1 MKRFFSLVVALMA
14 MQLMFAA
21 KIQVTNTSG
30 DPTVEGSLPW
40 ACKTGTSSDTIV
52 FKFSTSGKKVINIS
66 TALSPTASIDGST
79 YSDSIIVDGSL
90 DDGEHVSQGLSSTG
104 TFVKNIVVQNFVTGI
119 RTSKNSNIIN
129 CVIRN
134 NTADGVL
141 SQMGESFQNC
151 TIINNGDCGIDNQT
165 GGSAGT
171 ISSIENCEISG
182 NKLVG
187 IRAGVA
193 VMKKTSILNNHI
205 GLHALNAGDEISDCV
220 ISGNDSIG
228 VYTQYMYDKFSN
240 NIVGLSKDE
249 RTPNPNGVGVLTQ
262 GGFENFTD
270 NVISG
275 NRKDGIIDNSRQAFG
290 VFKGNYVGT
299 NRYFDVGSEFGNGGN
314 GFVTSNGAYGCI
326 DEFSD
331 NYFGNNR
338 EYGLYQESVST
349 TVTLSNSYFG
359 VTPSGKSMPNG
370 SGGLNFGPTTLTLD
384 KCYISYNEGSG
395 ITYKGMNLIVLGGE
409 IAYNRGN
416 GIDYVPFA
424 PRSLEVQDVVFN
436 GNMYSPIYVE
446 SPQSMYKHLISNN
459 TFKNTNSIFAID
471 FENKYPTPQIT
482 SCKMNANNV
491 TLQGQ
496 VDTAAVAKIELF
508 TTPQYGQTA
517 VTFVDSFYTDADGAF
532 SVSFPK
538 EQFAGNGLLQ
548 FTATATYRGLNTSGL
563 SALASPTSDAVIDL
577 TLTAYYVKVDGTG
590 DGSSWE
596 KAMSPQSFAYALPRV
611 GDDVTFY
618 VAEGKYYPMYDQYN
632 RSTRGREA
640 VFTVNSDVSIKGGFS
655 ADAKTGAVSDPSKYK
670 TIFCGD
676 FLEDNEIGDD
686 EWNVGRKRLL
696 YQEEDCSSL
705 FLVKPSVKSLDMSSF
720 TYTLDESDTRNYFN
734 MDGVVLRGGGTSIY
748 GVGLDLKITL
758 TNSLVEKA
766 GFIYMY
772 VPNNSLIIDNCKFHQ
787 VNRAVLIET
796 GKTKDVLISNT
807 TFDGCCDEFKLCYS
821 EISGPFAHLRLESD
835 TIINSDYFVVEI
847 RGYNVGMNNCKA
859 SENNGL
865 YIRFISDT
873 IDVKNSSFDN
883 NNIPY
888 SLFDLQTCISSF
900 DNCSFVKNTGIRTF
914 NNYSPE
920 GEFRIKNSVF
930 ESNTMES
937 SLIDGAGNGTYYNCS
952 FINNDVASGTYL
964 INYGSGR
971 AEFFNNTFAGNVV
984 PRIIQGDNR
993 KLYNNTIVGN
1003 KVSREILSS
1012 HNTDEYTDMYGNIIL
1027 GNGTSN
1033 ASGIGYDNL
1042 PLVFSEKKNI
1052 QYNLMPI
1059 IRTDRQSEGADNT
1072 TWTPDNSTNIFVRPF
1087 SLGTNEST
1095 QCKACSYAYGEYEEA
1110 VLKSIFD
1117 GTYNSTTHVFS
1128 PNLDRSGD
1136 LPVIPLKVDV
1146 LSDGTSIRF
1155 PLAKTIVDADQRGEK
1170 RLDPTCMGAYEIACE
1185 PDTTLANDTIIVGG
1199 KFLDKT
1205 YTIVG
1210 RHDSI
1215 FETISGESGCDNVV
1229 MHTLIVKPDPTKKE
1243 YYVKTKRWGKGD
1255 GSSWDNAMDSVD
1267 FAACLPLAPDGAT
1280 FYVAEGTYKPVYDSD
1295 LKEPT
1300 NTANLSYI
1308 INSSVTIRGGYPND
1322 ATGIDVP
1329 SEPKKYLTIF
1339 DGDIAGNDVVLKT
1352 DNEDGGFNISNEYDG
1367 DNVYELFFIKQ
1378 TKDIEVSF
1386 DGVSVIHSY
1395 NGIGS
1400 YNVTPE
1406 ISDKS
1411 ILNIKNSTFENNYS
1425 NAIITYA
1432 DDGEINIDH
1441 STFKGNA
1448 GGVYSGHSDVTV
1460 KNSSFEGNSSANFL
1474 IGVMN
1479 GVDSENNM
1487 VSVSIDSSS
1496 FVGNVGYIQT
1506 NGSLDIRNSI
1516 FDSNIVAYSSLIS
1529 TWNNYEIPNYNVN
1542 VINTKFIH
1550 NQAPSSIIETYNG
1563 ETTIYYNNCIFAN
1576 NTTGS
1581 YLVRSSN
1588 SIEMNHSHLSENQVK
1603 GDIFYIYPYT
1613 HLSLNSDTIEN
1624 NRSEYLVRYCTS
1636 GCSIDS
1642 CKIEGNKIDQLIN
1655 INNSANTSTE
1665 PAIFSIKN
1673 SFITE
1678 NVIQKDS
1685 VQSLIETH
1693 MRRIDTTIIYRT
1705 EIKENVTKG
1714 GSILSETHT
1723 CVNIDECF
1731 IEGNSAYDITNFVA
1745 VAGNI
1750 SNSTFSNNHMLD
1762 NVISATVC
1770 AERYNPGTYIAVK
1783 NNTIVNNESEKS
1795 IFEGYYSDNLYY
1807 NNTILGNKAKKEFF
1821 GSFHGFEDPSDSYF
1835 SKFIGNI
1842 VYGNTYDR
1850 EFESQQL
1857 HYTSYENSI
1866 RNNILPLLVSLD
1878 NKSNPGETQYYLFNP
1893 KNNIISDIYYEDLI
1907 SDSKYVNEVTD
1918 AVNYKAD
1925 IAELFQGTYDPTI
1938 GLFTP
1943 DLVNDEKSFAPV
1955 VPLKSDRL
1963 PDGTSIRF
1971 PLTETIVTT
1980 DQRGETRQNLTCMGA
1995 YELKCS
2001 DVMKT
2006 VNDTVAVGDPY
2017 SLNGNDLSALTAEVG
2032 VHTYN
2037 DTIKMESGCDSIVTL
2052 VLAVRPQK
2060 RTGGYYV
2067 KVDGTGD
2074 GSDWLNAMSPKDFA
2088 TYLPLAYDNDT
2099 FHVAAGTYRCEV
2111 EDPIHGFTYCV
2122 NKDVTIIGGYPDTVK
2137 TVGTPS
2143 SPEVFM
2149 TLLTAN
2155 GKSDDYMSFYL
2166 HDVLPSASG
2175 FKDNKP
2181 SLLRI
2186 IGQPNVT
2193 LFGITFSGTNNTED
2207 GAISLKDGATLTMDR
2222 CVVSQNLSSAIYAKD
2237 ADITVT
2243 NSDFSKNFSC
2253 VGSVFNVTNT
2263 KLNVQSSTIHENF
2276 SHDTLCGG
2284 AGSKGAVAYMDQST
2298 AIFTNNTIVKNK
2310 AGEGAVFASKGSE
2323 LNLTNNTIT
2332 SNTIDQESTHTGSV
2346 FTFVDEQSKLKLF
2359 GNLIV
2364 ANGKSSV
2371 EGSATITS
2379 SDYNIFSPDFTTAK
2393 GAHDMVMKNAEVPF
2407 ILDVEELIGYDDLFS
2422 PTLRD
2427 NGGYTQTVAVF
2438 QSTFDGG
2445 EVISI
2450 PSSVRAVDLDQRGFV
2465 RKETS
2470 CVGAFEFPTYV
2481 DYYVKTRS
2489 HGDGSG
2495 RDWDNAMGDTTF
2507 ARYFSIAPTNATF
2520 HIAAGTYHP
2529 MFDHWSGKIST
2540 SSSVS
2545 YNTYRPINLI
2555 GSYPADAKDGDK
2567 ADATKYETILSADLK
2582 EDDEYTHI
2590 PESYSIWN
2598 VTGLSDNSSYLLR
2611 LDLRQSGACHFY
2623 GLTLKGNYPMFRGSS
2638 AALSIYSVKDNITTA
2653 LYLDSC
2659 VFSKT
2664 YAGIYSNVDS
2674 LVMTSCRFDSIMS
2687 TNVGQSYRSQPYT
2700 YSFVD
2705 GCSFSSAGYAL
2716 SYTIKNGL
2724 LQVQNTT
2731 INDATNPMSIDYY
2744 SWGDPGDVEINLYN
2758 NTISGRKGVMSLL
2771 MLPNFAKTVMKG
2783 NVFNTNFKF
2792 SSDENREIVPIVSD
2806 YNLYTYSPDETG
2818 TICPKGEHDLMVE
2831 PKDLVGVLEGSLEDE
2846 MFIPVDNVPSKKDL
2860 TCVVKVKNDKL
2871 SDGTVIRLPLENTV
2885 VSVDEVGQKRL
2896 PMTCMGAYELK
2907 CIPDTTTSL
2916 DTIFVGE
2923 TFLGEAYTNV
2933 GRHDSIFETLQDKED
2948 CDSVVM
2954 HTLIVMPDPSVLNY
2968 YVKTERHGT
2977 GDGSSWENAMD
2988 GTDFATCL
2996 PLAPNGATFYV
3007 AEGTYKPVYGSDLTV
3022 PAKTKSL
3029 CYRVNSDVTIR
3040 GGYPADA
3047 ETGAESEPDS
3057 YQTIFSG
3064 DILGDDALE
3073 ETPGENGTVS
3083 LSMNNAEDDASTLFV
3098 SYSQENQKV
3107 EFDGVYMMNAG
3118 TAICML
3124 NPGKEVNLLN
3134 SHLKQNSTAIT
3145 MPSESD
3151 VLHVYNTS
3159 FEKHSSTVLNL
3170 PSVLGVVLDSVLF
3183 DGNASTLLEAVYN
3196 GKNGGKESILMD
3208 RVNAVGNSG
3217 NFSINGYE
3225 TKVTNSVFESN
3236 VASSLFNVVGVY
3248 SSVGVSVAGESLTVG
3263 KSTDFDVKNSKFIQ
3277 NKGVAINNIGASSL
3291 SVDSCLF
3298 EKNDAASSS
3307 VINFYVSES
3316 RTLKIQNSEFYGN
3329 KSGKLINSYSDGN
3342 ASLLNCNISENE
3354 ASDYLLSFVGS
3365 APAVHIEKNAIW
3377 GNKAVSAFYVQGESC
3392 VMANNTIASNT
3403 LSSYLI
3409 DKSGNEIQLYNNTIV
3424 GNSTEQ
3430 KLTYLL
3436 GLNIKLLGNI
3446 ILGNT
3451 PEEIYLNRSLVSSS
3465 SLKYN
3470 ILPSVRFQDD
3480 LGYCESIK
3488 DIESDNIFSVFNS
3501 SAACDELKEISD
3513 RNEDILTTLFDGT
3526 YDPSTGLFTPK
3537 EIKNNGGFTYTLA
3550 LKTDKL
3556 SDGTSIRFPLTETIV
3571 TEDQRGLKRLEQ
3583 TCMGAYEITDGDCEI
3598 GTILF
3603 MEDFGG
3609 NYVSDA
3615 PRRLEALPE
3624 SVNNLNYS
3632 SHLWDLG
3639 YNAYSLR
3646 KVAIKR
3652 SGAPNPEH
3660 IYTGWYAEFGDHT
3673 LESDTTRGY
3682 FMQIDL
3688 NNKEST
3694 FYVYQVNDLCENTH
3708 LYFSFWGHP
3717 VNSTNDATVSLTLK
3731 DPEGNILGQEDFVI
3745 DHTNNEWQLYG
3756 MPFDVP
3762 MGVNSVVYSVHSS
3775 AGSNGGD
3782 FALDDISIRLC
3793 KPAVNVNMPL
3803 DSICE
3808 GEDYTLTAS
3817 YNNVG
3822 GYVEPV
3828 NFTWYKNTERT
3839 YELEGWEKVAEGKT
3853 LNFENLQ
3860 SKDNAY
3866 YRCVISSAGVPGVF
3880 NKCNSASDIIP
3891 ILVKPCVACVPDTTV
3906 LDDPDII
3913 QVGEQ
3918 FLGVTYNEAGRY
3930 DGICKVLQGSDGCD
3944 SVVKHTLIVTLNP
3957 SVKYYY
3963 VKTERHGTGD
3973 GSSWEN
3979 AMDGTD
3985 FAKWLPL
3992 APDGATFYVAEGTYK
4007 PVFGSDLSV
4016 PAKTTDLC
4024 YSIFNDVTIR
4034 GGYPADAVTGAV
4046 SDPAQY
4052 TTLFEGDIVGD
4063 DVRDDFSTNKSDN
4076 VGNLFN
4082 IAESSNTTI
4091 YGVTMQNSNRYTYG
4105 AIHVGGSLNVTNSKF
4120 YNNVTAIQSGKSI
4133 KVDSCVFERNSSCY
4147 DNSVIRTS
4155 GELVVKNSL
4164 FKGNI
4169 ECDNSSCIYFSGSD
4183 MTVENSTFDSNVIKS
4198 GGYGSAVRVGSG
4210 NAVIKNSTFF
4220 NNSISNILNVS
4231 AGAVSVTGGS
4241 CDLYNNTF
4249 FSTVTDECPLINV
4262 VSATHI
4268 ALVGNILS
4276 NNGAKTFVANCSDI
4290 ETRNNISTDDL
4301 SENDLKV
4308 ASVSDINDILDD
4320 GLTYDSRGFTP
4331 VLALK
4336 NDRLADGTSIR
4347 FLLEQTI
4354 VTKDQRGV
4362 DRLASTCMGAYEYWM
4377 TQPIECVYETV
4388 LFKEDFGGNNP
4399 EDKLYSENGLS
4410 EGLCSLPCAGNSPL
4424 AVNQFQ
4430 HSGCYSLLK
4439 EAYNRQNGIYKDDHI
4454 YGGWYAD
4461 FDDET
4466 YPKDLQRGYFM
4477 SIDMGESPT
4486 TFYQRRIDDLCENTN
4501 LSLSMSGRPL
4511 YAAANTV
4518 LYMSVE
4524 DLSGNPLSEITEV
4537 VIDKDINDWQ
4547 EFKVTFTVPQ
4557 GKSSV
4562 MFKIYSDGGHQG
4574 NDFALDDVVVR
4585 LCKARVDVNQPDGP
4599 LCKHTDYTLTAS
4611 FPGDPSYLEPVNYTW
4626 FRNNVESY
4634 DLDGWEKVATGK
4646 TLEFKD
4652 MTSAINGYYR
4662 CVVSSAGV
4670 EGVVSK
4676 CSSISDV
4683 VPIFVSEYIQ
4693 ERDTVHINQGE
4704 MYNGVAYDKVG
4715 VFRTSAKE
4723 VNEVGCDRL
4732 TTHVI
4737 FVHPTGAE
4745 YYVTM
4750 EGRANHTGLDWDN
4763 ALDSVEFA
4771 TYLPL
4776 SKAGVTYHVAEG
4788 RYLPCLNYLY
4798 ERSNKYCHYE
4808 VKNDV
4813 TIIGGYSKDELDET
4827 VPNNPKKYR
4836 TIFSATRSENN
4847 SMKINS
4853 VHRLYEM
4860 FIESGTD
4867 VSSSMGLFKL
4877 ASAAKKVDFNGV
4889 VFNYCYGIMG
4899 DYRSTQ
4905 LTLNRCSFEEM
4916 SYPVRYV
4923 NSLHVDSCYFRK
4935 LSIGSGPSSLICG
4948 VANDLI
4954 IRNTTVTDVLG
4965 GYVNMLSLSY
4975 QGVNTK
4981 SFVLENST
4989 LVGNESENALIYF
5002 PDGVSSRIINNTIV
5016 SNTVGT
5022 NGNPIIF
5029 GFGSNNTAE
5038 FIGNLIVSNKNVD
5051 DMANISTASSQAY
5064 KYNLL
5069 GVNDDV
5075 PATNM
5080 KMIGNAS
5087 SILDG
5092 WDLMGGFNPT
5102 LRDNGGYTPTLA
5114 LKSDRLID
5122 GVSIIRFP
5130 LTNTT
5135 VKADQRQ
5142 YERLENTCMGAYEI
5156 PLSECTDELGL
5167 PKEHKLTYETQT
5179 ITFSVPY
5186 RCDVRVIVTDLQGR
5200 LVRNADMLYRDR
5212 VGDVTVN
5219 LSDLRLFELDHDPR
5233 EPFLLTVKVGGKIHV
5248 TYLYIT
5254 RLDKNY

>member
-1 MKRFFSLVVALMA
+1 MA
-14 MQLMFAA
+14 FK
-21 KIQVTNTSG
+21 KI
-30 DPTVEGSLPW
+30 
-40 ACKTGTSSDTIV
+40 A
-52 FKFSTSGKKVINIS
+52 
-66 TALSPTASIDGST
+66 
-79 YSDSIIVDGSL
+79 
-90 DDGEHVSQGLSSTG
+90 
-104 TFVKNIVVQNFVTGI
+104 
-119 RTSKNSNIIN
+119 
-129 CVIRN
+129 
-134 NTADGVL
+134 
-141 SQMGESFQNC
+141 
-151 TIINNGDCGIDNQT
+151 
-165 GGSAGT
+165 
-171 ISSIENCEISG
+171 
-182 NKLVG
+182 
-187 IRAGVA
+187 
-193 VMKKTSILNNHI
+193 
-205 GLHALNAGDEISDCV
+205 
-220 ISGNDSIG
+220 
-228 VYTQYMYDKFSN
+228 
-240 NIVGLSKDE
+240 
-249 RTPNPNGVGVLTQ
+249 
-262 GGFENFTD
+262 
-270 NVISG
+270 
-275 NRKDGIIDNSRQAFG
+275 
-290 VFKGNYVGT
+290 
-299 NRYFDVGSEFGNGGN
+299 
-314 GFVTSNGAYGCI
+314 
-326 DEFSD
+326 
-331 NYFGNNR
+331 
-338 EYGLYQESVST
+338 
-349 TVTLSNSYFG
+349 
-359 VTPSGKSMPNG
+359 
-370 SGGLNFGPTTLTLD
+370 
-384 KCYISYNEGSG
+384 
-395 ITYKGMNLIVLGGE
+395 
-409 IAYNRGN
+409 
-416 GIDYVPFA
+416 
-424 PRSLEVQDVVFN
+424 
-436 GNMYSPIYVE
+436 
-446 SPQSMYKHLISNN
+446 
-459 TFKNTNSIFAID
+459 
-471 FENKYPTPQIT
+471 
-482 SCKMNANNV
+482 
-491 TLQGQ
+491 
-496 VDTAAVAKIELF
+496 
-508 TTPQYGQTA
+508 
-517 VTFVDSFYTDADGAF
+517 
-532 SVSFPK
+532 
-538 EQFAGNGLLQ
+538 
-548 FTATATYRGLNTSGL
+548 
-563 SALASPTSDAVIDL
+563 SALIISFFACAILQAKD
-577 TLTAYYVKVDGTG
+577 YYVKENGTG
-590 DGSSWE
+590 DGSNWN
-596 KAMSPQSFAYALPRV
+596 KAMSGVAFIDSLQDAKDGSVFHVAAGTYRSASGYTV
-611 GDDVTFY
+611 KSDVTIL
-618 VAEGKYYPMYDQYN
+618 GGYPAN
-632 RSTRGREA
+632 AG
-640 VFTVNSDVSIKGGFS
+640 
-655 ADAKTGAVSDPSKYK
+655 TGAVSDPKNNE
-670 TIFCGD
+670 TIFDGDVLSNDEYADTLNAKGVSLPVITNMEDDCDTLFVLKDECSLTLNGVSLIHSKCALAVNDADGIYHVNVLNSLFYRNRKAVYVEGAAKSTFVMKECDVFKCDAADKEVFEIASADVQMSIVNVHNNNSTASMLFSVYNNSTDSHVVVDSLNIYDNNANNNLLYVGNSFAGGKSRYVRIYALNNIVGETLLTYSDGSGSSVDSSAILDNVCGRIINTVSCWAYFNYVQIARNHMKKYIFISD
-676 FLEDNEIGDD
+676 ARRRAFNYCIIEDNLYDQFFFGGYGVTLSNCVVRSNKGKSNFLEGEGHVI
-686 EWNVGRKRLL
+686 
-696 YQEEDCSSL
+696 Q
-705 FLVKPSVKSLDMSSF
+705 
-720 TYTLDESDTRNYFN
+720 
-734 MDGVVLRGGGTSIY
+734 
-748 GVGLDLKITL
+748 
-758 TNSLVEKA
+758 
-766 GFIYMY
+766 
-772 VPNNSLIIDNCKFHQ
+772 NSLI
-787 VNRAVLIET
+787 
-796 GKTKDVLISNT
+796 
-807 TFDGCCDEFKLCYS
+807 
-821 EISGPFAHLRLESD
+821 
-835 TIINSDYFVVEI
+835 
-847 RGYNVGMNNCKA
+847 
-859 SENNGL
+859 
-865 YIRFISDT
+865 
-873 IDVKNSSFDN
+873 
-883 NNIPY
+883 
-888 SLFDLQTCISSF
+888 
-900 DNCSFVKNTGIRTF
+900 
-914 NNYSPE
+914 
-920 GEFRIKNSVF
+920 
-930 ESNTMES
+930 ESNEI
-937 SLIDGAGNGTYYNCS
+937 L
-952 FINNDVASGTYL
+952 
-964 INYGSGR
+964 GSGNEDGHVYFMYTQR
-971 AEFFNNTFAGNVV
+971 IGAVGSRKPEVSNCTFV
-984 PRIIQGDNR
+984 DNKGFEGLIKSTYGR
-993 KLYNNTIVGN
+993 QLLYNNTFVNNVVDSFVFKCDLSFYEVVGN
-1003 KVSREILSS
+1003 ILVGNHDSQNISRDHISFLTDPEAESADQIFGNNIMSFYYNGENKCYNMPNATNIVYKVQKDVVVPCSGMDASSLSVS
-1012 HNTDEYTDMYGNIIL
+1012 KKDIFSIMDGEYSSSDG
-1027 GNGTSN
+1027 GTFT
-1033 ASGIGYDNL
+1033 
-1042 PLVFSEKKNI
+1042 PNI
-1052 QYNLMPI
+1052 QNNGGYTPTIALK
-1059 IRTDRQSEGADNT
+1059 AD
-1072 TWTPDNSTNIFVRPF
+1072 
-1087 SLGTNEST
+1087 
-1095 QCKACSYAYGEYEEA
+1095 K
-1110 VLKSIFD
+1110 
-1117 GTYNSTTHVFS
+1117 
-1128 PNLDRSGD
+1128 
-1136 LPVIPLKVDV
+1136 LP
-1146 LSDGTSIRF
+1146 DGTSIRL
-1155 PLAKTIVDADQRGEK
+1155 PISGTIVTTDQRNVA
-1170 RLDPTCMGAYEIACE
+1170 RMDQTCMGAYEIRCAS
-1185 PDTTLANDTIIVGG
+1185 DTTYANDTIVVGQ
-1199 KFLDKT
+1199 KFLDKV
-1205 YTIVG
+1205 YTEVG
-1210 RHDSI
+1210 LHDSI
-1215 FETISGESGCDNVV
+1215 FETIPGEYICDNVV

-1506 NGSLDIRNSI
+1506 NGSLDIKNSI

-1588 SIEMNHSHLSENQVK
+1588 SIEMNHSRLSENQVK

-1673 SFITE
+1673 SFVTE

-1762 NVISATVC
+1762 NVIYATVC

-1821 GSFHGFEDPSDSYF
+1821 GSFHGFENPSDSYF

-1850 EFESQQL
+1850 EFESQQP
-1857 HYTSYENSI
+1857 HNASYEGSI
-1866 RNNILPLLVSLD
+1866 RNNILPLLVSSE
-1878 NKSNPGETQYYLFNP
+1878 NIPGGTQYYLFNP
-1893 KNNIISDIYYEDLI
+1893 ENNIISDIYYEDLI
-1907 SDSKYVNEVTD
+1907 SDSKYENDVTD
-1918 AVNYKAD
+1918 AVNHKAD
-1925 IAELFQGTYDPTI
+1925 VAELFQGTYDPSI

-1971 PLTETIVTT
+1971 PLTETNVTT

-2037 DTIKMESGCDSIVTL
+2037 DTIKLESGCDSIVTL

-2143 SPEVFM
+2143 SPEVFT

-2529 MFDHWSGKIST
+2529 MFDHWSGKFST

-2744 SWGDPGDVEINLYN
+2744 SWGDPGNVEINLYN

-3022 PAKTKSL
+3022 PAKPKSL

-3098 SYSQENQKV
+3098 SYSQESQKV

-3124 NPGKEVNLLN
+3124 NPGKQVNLLN

-3501 SAACDELKEISD
+3501 TAACDELKEISD

-3615 PRRLEALPE
+3615 PRRLEALPK

-3688 NNKEST
+3688 DNKEST

-3717 VNSTNDATVSLTLK
+3717 VNSTDDAPVTLTLK
-3731 DPEGNILGQEDFVI
+3731 DPEGNILGQELFII

-4585 LCKARVDVNQPDGP
+4585 LCTARVDVNQPDGP

-4715 VFRTSAKE
+4715 VFRISAKE

-4935 LSIGSGPSSLICG
+4935 LSIGGGPSSLICG
-4948 VANDLI
+4948 VSNDLI